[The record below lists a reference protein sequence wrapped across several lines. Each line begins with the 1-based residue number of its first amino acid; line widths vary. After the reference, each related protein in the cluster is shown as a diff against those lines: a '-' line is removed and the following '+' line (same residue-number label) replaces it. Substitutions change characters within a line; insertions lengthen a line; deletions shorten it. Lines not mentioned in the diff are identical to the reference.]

1 MGNSSIETDF
11 FEACESGDMKQAK
24 RLFGRRDFDPT
35 KLDGMKTTVEGRSCL
50 HVAVLAGDE
59 VLLERLVKKLNQQK
73 FTDEGDKRGDT
84 ALHLAVWKYRVDLV
98 KVLLDLSLPNKKGES
113 PLCIAVKFGFLDVV
127 KELIDPDPETTT
139 KRLLKPEAAQN
150 LCKRDKETVK
160 SQPIVEG
167 DTSLHIAAKNKNEP
181 IVGLLRK
188 VHGVNKQAL
197 NSEGKTPLDV
207 AREVTE
213 YHESFR
219 IIKKLTDYKPSP
231 KPFMYC
237 APEVSKEKHERA
249 REMVNKSF
257 EERRETELV
266 VAALLATM
274 AFTAVFTVPGDGFR
288 AYHRG
293 QDDVHDPQYFI
304 NLLHLWIQR
313 LWFYGCSVYDIGI
326 LLFIDFCGTLAAFHQ
341 LAMFAVGRARFHRL
355 CGVPRRLDHIVEAV
369 WERAETSGFL
379 HFIRKVDESYHDAM
393 EGDDD
398 EASKN
403 KGEEEHELEHGYN
416 CSCSS
421 SPCLR
426 NVPQSV

>member
-150 LCKRDKETVK
+150 LCKDKNVKLSKSLSTNASDNEGKRDKETVK

-274 AFTAVFTVPGDGFR
+274 AFTAVFTVPGGSYQDSDNQN
-288 AYHRG
+288 RG
-293 QDDVHDPQYFI
+293 TPIFLGYYMFK
-304 NLLHLWIQR
+304 
-313 LWFYGCSVYDIGI
+313 
-326 LLFIDFCGTLAAFHQ
+326 LFIIFDCISFFLSLFVCILWQMASELTTEDKMMFMTLSTLLTCFIFGFNACGFMAAVYTILEFCYSL
-341 LAMFAVGRARFHRL
+341 
-355 CGVPRRLDHIVEAV
+355 I
-369 WERAETSGFL
+369 
-379 HFIRKVDESYHDAM
+379 
-393 EGDDD
+393 
-398 EASKN
+398 
-403 KGEEEHELEHGYN
+403 
-416 CSCSS
+416 
-421 SPCLR
+421 
-426 NVPQSV
+426 SVAL